1 MTDLRSGETLDDLQ
15 NGYYILQSENGFRF
29 GMDAVLLADY
39 TQIRPEERVMDLGCG
54 NGILP
59 LLLAARNPEICMTG
73 LELNRDSA
81 DLAKRNVAYNHLE
94 EKVLIEQGDI
104 REAVSR
110 FGAASFDVLVTNPP
124 YMIVSHG
131 KISPNRQ
138 IAMARHEVCC
148 TLRELAEAA
157 AGLLRDHGRLY
168 LVHRAF
174 RLAEIMDILREYRLE
189 PKRLRLVHPFADK
202 EANLVLIEALHGGNS
217 RVKVE
222 PPLIIYE
229 KPGVYTEEVKRIYRS
244 GFGGAGQTCGKTSIP
259 EMEGSGETACR
270 EN

>member
-131 KISPNRQ
+131 KVSPNRQ

-148 TLRELAEAA
+148 GIT
-157 AGLLRDHGRLY
+157 AGCIWDT
-168 LVHRAF
+168 A
-174 RLAEIMDILREYRLE
+174 
-189 PKRLRLVHPFADK
+189 
-202 EANLVLIEALHGGNS
+202 
-217 RVKVE
+217 
-222 PPLIIYE
+222 
-229 KPGVYTEEVKRIYRS
+229 RS
-244 GFGGAGQTCGKTSIP
+244 GWRRSWIYCGNTGWNRSGCGWCIP
-259 EMEGSGETACR
+259 LRTKR
-270 EN
+270 QIWF